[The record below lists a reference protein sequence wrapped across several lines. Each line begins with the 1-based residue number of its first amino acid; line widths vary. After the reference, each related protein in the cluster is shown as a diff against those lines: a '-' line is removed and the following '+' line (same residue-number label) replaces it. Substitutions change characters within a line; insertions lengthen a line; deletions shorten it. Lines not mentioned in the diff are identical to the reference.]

1 MIRIAVCDDENVIV
15 NQIEHIIS
23 EVCKRES
30 IPVNIDVFYSGR
42 ELKRQVTS
50 GTKYD
55 IIFLDIQMKGGDG
68 ITAAENIRKV
78 DDNVLLIY
86 VSGYDKYM
94 MELFRLDVFGFIK
107 KPIDE
112 EILTKTFLE
121 TYQRVCSKMVYF
133 TFSYKH
139 EEYKILCKEIL
150 YFESNARKVT
160 IYTQNGEHYTFN
172 GKLSEIEQKMSDRKI
187 PVVAATASDEEHLE
201 HAFIRL
207 GIRQYFE
214 HIFTCAQAGAGKQS
228 PAVYHMAAGYLDRNP
243 EELYVFEDAL
253 YAIQTAKLAGY
264 HTVGVYD
271 EESKED
277 QEMIREEADIYME
290 SFLKA
295 DVFFE

>member
-1 MIRIAVCDDENVIV
+1 MLENKSDVEKNASEQKCCRKVPVQNMGGVILDIDGTV
-15 NQIEHIIS
+15 LDSMSIWQDAGVRYLASQQIEAEPGLAEKIYYM
-23 EVCKRES
+23 S
-30 IPVNIDVFYSGR
+30 IP
-42 ELKRQVTS
+42 E
-50 GTKYD
+50 
-55 IIFLDIQMKGGDG
+55 
-68 ITAAENIRKV
+68 AA
-78 DDNVLLIY
+78 L
-86 VSGYDKYM
+86 YM
-94 MELFRLDVFGFIK
+94 RTRYGLEQSV
-107 KPIDE
+107 E
-112 EILTKTFLE
+112 EISQGIKDGVKEFL
-121 TYQRVCSKMVYF
+121 
-133 TFSYKH
+133 
-139 EEYKILCKEIL
+139 
-150 YFESNARKVT
+150 
-160 IYTQNGEHYTFN
+160 
-172 GKLSEIEQKMSDRKI
+172 QKMSDRKI
-187 PVVAATASDEEHLE
+187 PVVAATASDEDHLE

-243 EELYVFEDAL
+243 EELYVFEDTL